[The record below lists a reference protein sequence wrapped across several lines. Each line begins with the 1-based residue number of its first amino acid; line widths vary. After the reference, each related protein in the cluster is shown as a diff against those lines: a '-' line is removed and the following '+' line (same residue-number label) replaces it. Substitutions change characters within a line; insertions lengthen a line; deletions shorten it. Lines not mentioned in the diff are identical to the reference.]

1 MVATTPDAATLAD
14 ATVVGA
20 ATDDPVGRR
29 IERLNRASAKRVVE
43 PDQDLPGS
51 IGDGQLVP
59 DELLSVAGL
68 GLDLTPEQK
77 RTLSRE
83 EVASMFDNG
92 IRFEAVLE
100 AGFAMQIA
108 YARDITDPR
117 ITFLCHEIG
126 EETRHQRMFQ
136 RVIDQIRPRAVNP
149 LASNRLLM
157 RVDRAASGWLLRH
170 RAALY
175 VMVIS
180 GEEIPDLLQKL
191 ASEHPDTDPFL
202 ASVNRYHRQEE
213 ARHLSYARAM
223 LPEVWA
229 TATRVERFV
238 VRHVL
243 PFGIR
248 QMYELLI
255 HPGVYETI
263 GLPGWETWK
272 AVNQAPE
279 RIAIRHQGTR
289 PILAALQDA
298 GIISRRRVPKA
309 WRQLCGL

>member
-1 MVATTPDAATLAD
+1 MVATSSPALDAPERAPQRTSER
-14 ATVVGA
+14 V
-20 ATDDPVGRR
+20 
-29 IERLNRASAKRVVE
+29 ERLNRASAKRVIE
-43 PDQDLPGS
+43 PDQDLPGT
-51 IGDGQLVP
+51 IGEGQLVP
-59 DELLSVAGL
+59 DELLSVVGL

-100 AGFAMQIA
+100 AGFALQIA
-108 YARDITDPR
+108 QAADITDPR
-117 ITFLCHEIG
+117 ITYLCHEIG

-136 RVIDQIRPRAVNP
+136 RVIAQIGPTARNP
-149 LASNRLLM
+149 MAGNRILARLD
-157 RVDRAASGWLLRH
+157 RVLTGWLLRH

-180 GEEIPDLLQKL
+180 GEEIPDHMQKL

-213 ARHLSYARAM
+213 ARHLSFARAM

-229 TATRVERFV
+229 NATRVERVV
-238 VRHVL
+238 VRHVVPL
-243 PFGIR
+243 GIQ
-248 QMYELLI
+248 QMYEFLV

-263 GLPGWETWK
+263 GMPGWETWK
-272 AVNQAPE
+272 AVNRTPE
-279 RIAIRHQGTR
+279 RLAVRYDGTR

-298 GIISRRRVPKA
+298 GILSRRRPPKA
-309 WRQLCGL
+309 WRKLCGLDA